1 MCECVKQKKIQ
12 IFDIFELYL
21 NSFLLHA
28 LPSPLIQ
35 SVSSFCDSI
44 QMKQFFFSCHGLIG
58 LKLNWEHKLRTNN
71 NNKNTVKGE
80 QKQQTRAAFQV
91 FLWFRASSSLSVI
104 KHFIIPTTN
113 ICTTRAWNKL
123 NQFQRER
130 ERDRIKRIFIPKYS
144 QERRNKI
151 MLFLPKESYQN

>member
-1 MCECVKQKKIQ
+1 MCASVFKQKKFQ

-21 NSFLLHA
+21 NPFLLHA
-28 LPSPLIQ
+28 LPSPLGRSFAHSLIQ

-58 LKLNWEHKLRTNN
+58 LKLNWEHKLRTNNN

-130 ERDRIKRIFIPKYS
+130 
-144 QERRNKI
+144 
-151 MLFLPKESYQN
+151 